1 MKSESVCAC
10 MCERERYTER
20 ERIKKKMHEAMDLFG
35 DWLLSS
41 TLFLTSFLF
50 TVYFKESMVRSLMNH
65 HQGRDELVKK

>member
-1 MKSESVCAC
+1 MKSESVCVC
-10 MCERERYTER
+10 MCERDIQR

-41 TLFLTSFLF
+41 TLFLSSFLF

-65 HQGRDELVKK
+65 HQDGDELVKK